1 MIEAIK
7 SASKIPIEFKN
18 KSEDSNL
25 ANGAKGY
32 YSPTT
37 DQIVVNKDLE
47 DIHTAKTL
55 IHKYAH
61 SILHKQTDKDR
72 SQREIE
78 AESLA
83 FVICDHFGLDTS
95 EYSFGYIASYANND
109 SKELKEILNNIQS
122 AAHEMI
128 EQLEPIYKEK
138 LIMLTKEDIVHEIYK
153 LFENIARPILTGDA
167 IYMKYSTPHFMDLNI
182 EMFDENRYVM
192 AHNYVLNG
200 DLMADPDVEFIVDK
214 DDFST
219 NGRKSVAKIFQGII
233 ITWLA
238 PINKGFLTTSKPN
251 TTIRTRKRKL

>member
-55 IHKYAH
+55 IHEYAQ

-95 EYSFGYIASYANND
+95 EYSFGYIARYANND
-109 SKELKEILNNIQS
+109 PKELKEILNNIQS

-138 LIMLTKEDIVHEIYK
+138 SLPFSHRMIQ
-153 LFENIARPILTGDA
+153 
-167 IYMKYSTPHFMDLNI
+167 
-182 EMFDENRYVM
+182 
-192 AHNYVLNG
+192 VLA
-200 DLMADPDVEFIVDK
+200 LPLE
-214 DDFST
+214 
-219 NGRKSVAKIFQGII
+219 KSK
-233 ITWLA
+233 
-238 PINKGFLTTSKPN
+238 
-251 TTIRTRKRKL
+251 

>member
-1 MIEAIK
+1 M
-7 SASKIPIEFKN
+7 
-18 KSEDSNL
+18 
-25 ANGAKGY
+25 
-32 YSPTT
+32 
-37 DQIVVNKDLE
+37 
-47 DIHTAKTL
+47 
-55 IHKYAH
+55 
-61 SILHKQTDKDR
+61 
-72 SQREIE
+72 
-78 AESLA
+78 A

-138 LIMLTKEDIVHEIYK
+138 SIMLTKEDIEHENYK
-153 LFENIARPILTGDA
+153 LFENIARHIFTGDA

-200 DLMADPDVEFIVDK
+200 DLMADSDVEFIVDK

>member
-7 SASKIPIEFKN
+7 SASEIPIEFKN

-25 ANGAKGY
+25 ANGAKRY

-55 IHKYAH
+55 IHEYAQ

-95 EYSFGYIASYANND
+95 EYSFGYIAS
-109 SKELKEILNNIQS
+109 
-122 AAHEMI
+122 
-128 EQLEPIYKEK
+128 
-138 LIMLTKEDIVHEIYK
+138 
-153 LFENIARPILTGDA
+153 
-167 IYMKYSTPHFMDLNI
+167 
-182 EMFDENRYVM
+182 
-192 AHNYVLNG
+192 
-200 DLMADPDVEFIVDK
+200 
-214 DDFST
+214 
-219 NGRKSVAKIFQGII
+219 
-233 ITWLA
+233 
-238 PINKGFLTTSKPN
+238 
-251 TTIRTRKRKL
+251 